1 MEMDSIS
8 LESKA
13 AVTAIPYRNTPATV
27 TPRRPSGWGDDVEIR
42 QLQYFTAIVREGS
55 FSRAARRLHVGQ
67 PALSKQIRALERE
80 LGVDL
85 LVRLAAGVRP
95 TLAGA
100 RLAEMSQKFLD
111 YADEMASAVR
121 ATTASVT
128 GTITLGLSPSLVPVL
143 AEHLQRRL
151 AEELPQVRI
160 TIVEALSMFLEEW
173 LAEDRLDLGV
183 FTRSPHLAGAHLA
196 FTDVGTD
203 EIMLVGTAKLL
214 DEVGRV
220 ADADTLAALRLA
232 LTPGF
237 RDILYSRPELAATAR
252 DVGARIDSVHLVR
265 DLVVRGEFC
274 SALPFTFV
282 HADLDEGTLVG
293 AGFEPALNRT
303 VVAATRAGRAS
314 SPAIRVVVEMVRD
327 RLAEFAAIRRANRR
341 QAS

>member
-1 MEMDSIS
+1 M
-8 LESKA
+8 
-13 AVTAIPYRNTPATV
+13 
-27 TPRRPSGWGDDVEIR
+27 EIR

-85 LVRLAAGVRP
+85 LVRLPAGVRP

-160 TIVEALSMFLEEW
+160 TIVEALSMFQEEW
-173 LAEDRLDLGV
+173 LAEDRLDLGAEDRV
-183 FTRSPHLAGAHLA
+183 LGEDLVAFGEGDVRTGVAGGGRRRRGREHEGQYRCDRGPRDSPYRATRNAHRAALPMGQHRSPVSRTGCTHPMS
-196 FTDVGTD
+196 T
-203 EIMLVGTAKLL
+203 MTA
-214 DEVGRV
+214 
-220 ADADTLAALRLA
+220 
-232 LTPGF
+232 
-237 RDILYSRPELAATAR
+237 
-252 DVGARIDSVHLVR
+252 
-265 DLVVRGEFC
+265 
-274 SALPFTFV
+274 
-282 HADLDEGTLVG
+282 
-293 AGFEPALNRT
+293 
-303 VVAATRAGRAS
+303 
-314 SPAIRVVVEMVRD
+314 
-327 RLAEFAAIRRANRR
+327 
-341 QAS
+341 